1 MNRTLF
7 TDHKEEHCPYCH
19 GTGYFQ
25 LLLGGSETC
34 YQCEGKGQE
43 QPSK

>member
-1 MNRTLF
+1 MNHAYTSNK
-7 TDHKEEHCPYCH
+7 TEHCPYCE

-34 YQCEGKGQE
+34 GQCKGNGQD
-43 QPSK
+43 QQSK

>member
-1 MNRTLF
+1 MKHSSTQ
-7 TDHKEEHCPYCH
+7 TATEQCPYCE

-34 YQCEGKGQE
+34 NKCNGEGQE
-43 QPSK
+43 QQA

>member
-1 MNRTLF
+1 MNHSYTQ
-7 TDHKEEHCPYCH
+7 TKAEHCPYCE

-34 YQCEGKGQE
+34 NQCKGNGQDH
-43 QPSK
+43 QSK